1 LKLILVL
8 FLAFCSLIKA
18 QNSRDAETL
27 FLESKDLLYKKPSE
41 SGVIAE
47 FLFKNSSDDD
57 NKLKA
62 LFLVTESSLL
72 RGDYNTAIEKLFQC
86 IELSKKSNRP
96 DNEFQINYLL
106 ARLCNELGIKLSQLY
121 LIRNEKEIEQN
132 YYEKAIKSYSN
143 SDWNQTIK
151 NLKLFQ
157 KQKIKYATELSNFYY
172 ALSYANLGK
181 LDSAKYFIKKIEQY
195 PSYYFYAKAKIQSLK
210 TESDKNIDYLEFLKP
225 IDKNVQDI
233 WLKDEIYKLELQK
246 FKLKDREKYREFYQL
261 QTPLQDSLSSVKE
274 NARISFLSKI
284 NQQQDE
290 VLKSKSEQE
299 KRITYWI
306 ATAILLLFV
315 IAYFINRRLNHKQK
329 NHEKATEEAK
339 EREKFIAENKVPESA
354 GKIVI
359 PDKTIGFLLEK
370 LEKFEADEDFLD
382 SDISLNLLAENLN
395 TNTKYLSEIINTYKN
410 KNFHSYINE
419 LRINY
424 IINKLKNN
432 PVYLKYKV
440 SHLAEEAGFSSHS
453 LFSTVFKQVTGH
465 SPASFIKIIKSEL
478 DESI

>member
-1 LKLILVL
+1 M
-8 FLAFCSLIKA
+8 
-18 QNSRDAETL
+18 
-27 FLESKDLLYKKPSE
+27 
-41 SGVIAE
+41 IAE
-47 FLFKNSSDDD
+47 FLFKSSAND
-57 NKLKA
+57 NDKLKA

-72 RGDYNTAIEKLFQC
+72 RGDYNTAIDKLFQC
-86 IELSKKSNRP
+86 IELSKKTNRA
-96 DNEFQINYLL
+96 DNEFKINYLL
-106 ARLCNELGIKLSQLY
+106 ARLCDELGIELSQLY
-121 LIRNEKEIEQN
+121 LIRNEKEIGQN
-132 YYEKAIKSYSN
+132 YYEKAIKSYSQSN
-143 SDWNQTIK
+143 WNQSIR
-151 NLKLFQ
+151 NLKLFE
-157 KQKIKYATELSNFYY
+157 KQKIKSAPELSNLYF

-181 LDSAKYFIKKIEQY
+181 LDSAQYFVQKVEQF

-210 TESDKNIDYLEFLKP
+210 TDSDKQIDYLEFLKP

-233 WLKDEIYKLELQK
+233 WLREEIYKLELK
-246 FKLKDREKYREFYQL
+246 NSESKDREKYREFYEL
-261 QTPLQDSLSSVKE
+261 QTALHDSLSSVKE
-274 NARISFLSKI
+274 NARITFLSKI

-290 VLKSKSEQE
+290 VLMSQYERE
-299 KRITYWI
+299 KRIIYLIVI
-306 ATAILLLFV
+306 AIVLLFI
-315 IAYFINRRLNHKQK
+315 IAYFVNRRLNQKRK
-329 NHEKATEEAK
+329 NHEKVTEEAQ
-339 EREKFIAENKVPESA
+339 EREKFLAENKAPESA

-370 LEKFEADEDFLD
+370 LEKFEANEDFLD

-424 IINKLKNN
+424 IINQLKNN

-478 DESI
+478 DENV